1 MSRLRPA
8 LMSIVA
14 HARSG
19 ASDHAWRLFRE
30 GGFEEVDDD
39 PAVLSVKGRL
49 LKDRAL
55 SAQGDARKAW
65 YLEAADAYGRAGM
78 LGTATYPLINAASL
92 SLLAG
97 EPNQA
102 QALAQLVLERL
113 DRGEGEPD
121 TPYWRGATR
130 AEAMLLL
137 GRSNDARGALE
148 QAIARSSRAWED
160 HASTLRQFAL
170 ILDALG
176 EDKAWLDPLRPP
188 RCAHFAGH
196 MGLAP
201 DTARVRA
208 AIDELLREE
217 SIGFGYG
224 ALAAGADIVFAEA
237 LLARG
242 AELHVV
248 LPGPIAEFREAS
260 AARVGPEWVERFDAV
275 LKRADTVRCIDQAE
289 SAAHPL
295 AVRLAAEVAMGAA
308 VMQANALM
316 TGATQL
322 LLLDSADP
330 SEASGSC
337 DLGEIWRRG
346 GRPQRVV
353 TAPREKARAAPSKAP
368 VESAPPALAAL
379 LSVDLSAA
387 DTPARLADAAIPALA
402 QAVAAAP
409 KPLEPPRWAGDAT
422 LLRLAYAGPA
432 EAAQAALA
440 IAQALEPIAPV
451 RIAGHYGL
459 ARRLPDPFGGPDLW
473 VGPAASLSAK
483 VLDSVPP
490 GAAHV
495 TDDFAAAL
503 HAGPAEHRPRT
514 EYVGDLPPEEPGE
527 EMRLFSLKR

>member
-1 MSRLRPA
+1 
-8 LMSIVA
+8 MSIVA

-30 GGFEEVDDD
+30 GGFDGVDDD
-39 PAVLSVKGRL
+39 AAVLSVKGRL

-55 SAQGDARKAW
+55 SSDGDARKAW
-65 YLEAADAYGRAGM
+65 YLEAADAYSRAGM

-102 QALAQLVLERL
+102 QALARLVLERL

-137 GRSNDARGALE
+137 GHGEEARGALE

-176 EDKAWLDPLRPP
+176 HDKAWLDPLRPP
-188 RCAHFAGH
+188 RAAHFAGH

-201 DTARVRA
+201 DTAAIRA
-208 AIDELLREE
+208 KVDALLREE
-217 SIGFGYG
+217 NIGFGYG

-248 LPGPIAEFREAS
+248 LPGALADFRAAS
-260 AARVGPEWVERFDAV
+260 VARVGPEWAERFDAV
-275 LKRADTVRCIDQAE
+275 LKRADTVRSIDQPE
-289 SAAHPL
+289 GAAHPL

-316 TGATQL
+316 TGAIQL

-337 DLGEIWRRG
+337 DLGGIWRRS

-353 TAPREKARAAPSKAP
+353 TGPRQKARAAPTKAP
-368 VESAPPALAAL
+368 AEAAPPALAAL
-379 LSVDLSAA
+379 LTVDLSAA
-387 DTPARLADAAIPALA
+387 DTPAKLAEAAIPALA
-402 QAVAAAP
+402 QAVASAP
-409 KPLEPPRWAGDAT
+409 KPLEPPRWSADAS
-422 LLRLAYAGPA
+422 LLRLAYADPT

-440 IAQALEPIAPV
+440 IARALEPIAPA

-473 VGPAASLSAK
+473 MGPAASLTAK

-514 EYVGDLPPEEPGE
+514 EYVGDLPPEDPGE